1 MRLLIRRFSGRQERR
16 PGRLQRCLLC
26 VGAVV
31 LSLVFLACP
40 ARTVE
45 PSPIPREMDAPSEQE
60 LKAIYLYNFL
70 QFVQWPKEKCPLPGE
85 RANEIVVIGDT
96 SLQPVL
102 QSLQA
107 KLREK
112 NKELILVFHDEY
124 REGMDL
130 ASCSLLFIGASERKR
145 LAKILQNIDGKH
157 VLTVADNDEFVDS
170 GVMITL
176 LSRENKIRWAVNRKP
191 VADAGLK
198 MSAKLLAIAERVI
211 E

>member
-1 MRLLIRRFSGRQERR
+1 MRILRRFLVRPHRQAGEM
-16 PGRLQRCLLC
+16 QQHLLC
-26 VGAVV
+26 VGAIV
-31 LSLVFLACP
+31 LCLVFLACP

-45 PSPIPREMDAPSEQE
+45 PSPIPRDIEAPSEYE

-70 QFVQWPKEKCPLPGE
+70 QFVQWPKEKCPLPEE

-112 NKELILVFHDEY
+112 NKELFLVFHDKY
-124 REGMDL
+124 QEGMNL
-130 ASCSLLFIGASERKR
+130 SSCCLLFIGASERKK

-157 VLTVADNDEFVDS
+157 VLTVADSDEFVEA